1 VRKILIASALFFL
14 IFFYGLVLSQTRVS
28 IIADELEPKNA
39 PGFYDYRGVTNVHTD
54 RNLGSGS
61 AIDVIKAAQESNLDW
76 LFITDLNQYTG
87 GTPKSETISDSG
99 ETSAEMTL
107 PTESSREPT
116 APFITIPDSYHRKT
130 LVLSGDEYSYL
141 DSRLLLF
148 NIAKQ
153 PQFETMGQSQL
164 FLADL
169 LSQNATT
176 PRDDLIILAHPLK
189 PGFSWNGPYPSGLD
203 GIEIL
208 NLKSAWRKAW
218 DTNKVSFFWSA
229 FVYPFNSDL
238 ALMRLYEE
246 PQEELDLWDQL
257 SHSRHTIGMAGA
269 EATAKTGSVGDIS
282 WKFPSYQT
290 SFSLLSNHVLLR
302 TELTGEA
309 DGDRKKILTGLT
321 KGEFYVSLDVLGNPK
336 GFTAFAQSNDHTYQ
350 MGSRFKHA
358 KGSTLVVHLPSEPS
372 VPFEAAL
379 IKDGQHIDSR
389 NSVDSKFEI
398 KGPGVYRII
407 VRVFVGFTL
416 PDGNRWVTWI
426 YTNPFYID

>member
-1 VRKILIASALFFL
+1 MRKILIASAIFFL

-39 PGFYDYRGVTNVHTD
+39 PGFYDYRGVSNVHTD

-61 AIDVIKAAQESNLDW
+61 ALDVIKAAQESNLDW
-76 LFITDLNQYTG
+76 LFITDLNQFASGATPL
-87 GTPKSETISDSG
+87 GTLAPDDEPAP
-99 ETSAEMTL
+99 ELSAPL
-107 PTESSREPT
+107 V
-116 APFITIPDSYHRKT
+116 TIPDGYHRKT
-130 LVLSGDEYSYL
+130 LVLSADEYSYL

-148 NIAKQ
+148 DEDKQ
-153 PQFETMGQSQL
+153 PTFETLGQSQL

-169 LSQNATT
+169 LSQTPT
-176 PRDDLIILAHPLK
+176 PRDDLVVLAHPTK
-189 PGFSWNGPYPSGLD
+189 PGFSWNGPYPTGLD

-218 DTNKVSFFWSA
+218 DSNKVSFLWSA

-238 ALMRLYEE
+238 ALMRLYDE
-246 PQEELDLWDQL
+246 PQDELDLWDQL
-257 SHSRHTIGMAGA
+257 SHVRHTIGMAGA
-269 EATAKTGSVGDIS
+269 EATAKTASVGSVS

-309 DGDRKKILTGLT
+309 DGDRKKILAGLT

-336 GFTAFAQSNDHTYQ
+336 GFTTVAQSSDHVYQ

-358 KGSTLVVHLPSEPS
+358 KGTTLVVHLPGEPG

-379 IKDGQHIDSR
+379 IKDGQHVDSK
-389 NSVDSKFEI
+389 NAVDSKFEI
-398 KGPGVYRII
+398 KDAGVYRVI